1 MEVSVPVR
9 AFVIRFPSGDFEYDL
24 TSRPVPST
32 GETLRRKSGIW
43 LVTRVT
49 HELVAIVHVER
60 AELLKSE

>member
-1 MEVSVPVR
+1 M
-9 AFVIRFPSGDFEYDL
+9 IRFPSGDFEYDL